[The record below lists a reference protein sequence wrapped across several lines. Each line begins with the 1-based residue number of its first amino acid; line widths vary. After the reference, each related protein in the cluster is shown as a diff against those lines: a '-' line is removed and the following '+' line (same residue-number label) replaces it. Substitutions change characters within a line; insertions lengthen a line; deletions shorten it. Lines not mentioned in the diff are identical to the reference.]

1 MSIKKSRQIYVGGY
15 DNEYFVDEMS
25 NSHLINAIRQIRQNI
40 AALREAMST
49 HGTYGEGVQCAIG
62 CLLED
67 EETLF
72 KELESRST
80 CREEC

>member
-25 NSHLINAIRQIRQNI
+25 NSHLINSIRQIRQNI
-40 AALREAMST
+40 SALREAMEA
-49 HGTYGEGVQCAIG
+49 HGNYGEGTQCAIS

-72 KELESRST
+72 KELEARTT